1 MSRSQRNISGGAR
14 HSYDMVGSQ
23 QNLSG
28 DAKHRYAI
36 QKAYIL
42 VTCPENIGRSANTR
56 QMNTRQRAQMAC
68 EYCRRLKVRE
78 KSFAHEMA

>member
-28 DAKHRYAI
+28 DAGHRYAI
-36 QKAYIL
+36 QRAYIL
-42 VTCPENIGRSANTR
+42 VTCLKNIGRSV
-56 QMNTRQRAQMAC
+56 NTRQRAQMAC